1 MGKDF
6 EDHMSNLRV
15 VFERFRQY
23 GIKLKPR
30 KCDLCKQEVSFL
42 GRKVNKNGM
51 AIGEEYVEAIKE
63 WKTPTNTKEVEQFLG
78 FVNYHRNFIKGYS
91 AIAKPL
97 SILTGKKPFKW
108 GMEQQEAYETLKNA
122 LQTIPVLTLPNSTD
136 KFILDTDAS
145 DTAIGAKLLQIQDGQ
160 ERVIAY
166 GSFTLSAATVP
177 LEKNCW
183 PLCTSLNISVIIS
196 LVESS

>member
-1 MGKDF
+1 
-6 EDHMSNLRV
+6 
-15 VFERFRQY
+15 
-23 GIKLKPR
+23 
-30 KCDLCKQEVSFL
+30 
-42 GRKVNKNGM
+42 M

-91 AIAKPL
+91 ALAKPL

-122 LQTIPVLTLPNSTD
+122 LQTTPVLTLPNSTD
-136 KFILDTDAS
+136 NFILDTDAS
-145 DTAIGAKLLQIQDGQ
+145 DTAIGAELLLIQDGQ

-166 GSFTLSAATVP
+166 GSFTLSAAQRRY
-177 LEKNCW
+177 
-183 PLCTSLNISVIIS
+183 CTTRKELLAIVRFTQHFRHNLLGREF
-196 LVESS
+196 LVRSDHSRLQCMMMILTQNF